1 MEEKILELLIR
12 KLEEQKHGVADS
24 LQSGAAK
31 DYAEYQ
37 HLCGVVRGLG
47 LAQIEINDLLRSI
60 KAHEND
66 D

>member
-1 MEEKILELLIR
+1 METKLLELLIR
-12 KLEEQKHGVADS
+12 KYEEQKASVAES

-47 LAQIEINDLLRSI
+47 LAQIEIDDLLRSI
-60 KAHEND
+60 RESTHD

>member
-12 KLEEQKHGVADS
+12 KLDEQKLAVADS

-47 LAQIEINDLLRSI
+47 LAQIEMNDLLRSI
-60 KAHEND
+60 RANEHD